1 VQESESHTGN
11 VRGRGRGRGRGHG
24 RGRGRGRGGGRGAGK
39 EYYMTH
45 EKFDDQSSKAADLKL
60 ELADEVSE
68 ATEAKTATARSSGRA
83 CLRNFDLNLDPADE
97 DEATVPSQTQS
108 IALTNSS
115 AAATAGPSVPQLNED
130 ATTAGLSALQSNEV
144 PKLKDFLGWQLP
156 DMKMSMDPVQYAL
169 SSNHTLEEED
179 YDNEE

>member
-1 VQESESHTGN
+1 M
-11 VRGRGRGRGRGHG
+11 
-24 RGRGRGRGGGRGAGK
+24 A
-39 EYYMTH
+39 H
-45 EKFDDQSSKAADLKL
+45 EKFDEQSSKAADLKL
-60 ELADEVSE
+60 ELQDEVSE
-68 ATEAKTATARSSGRA
+68 ATEAKEATARSSGRA

-108 IALTNSS
+108 TAPTNSS
-115 AAATAGPSVPQLNED
+115 AAATAGPSVPQLNEG

-156 DMKMSMDPVQYAL
+156 DMKKMSMDPVQYAL
-169 SSNHTLEEED
+169 SSNHTLEED